1 MSKIDIDSD
10 YKVRCKAVAEKK
22 EIDFEVL
29 FLTLVETLKNFPLFE
44 EPWGSNDAVAR
55 RVIAKYSN
63 GIIFTVPIDGSPF
76 LTNLKIE
83 TSNIDPQVEFEKWK
97 SNLAN
102 SKDWEWSWSSFGW
115 RINKYDNETIIT
127 ILQELKSIY
136 GEPRI
141 VLPWMR
147 FVEQYLDDPEDFD
160 ENFVEDDENLKAGAE
175 LIASFEDLDSDL
187 IEICEEE
194 ENLSENCAYIRF
206 FKMLQTLESEHNW
219 IVLNECCGTCA
230 SGSIREIHKSNPEK
244 LNSSTFVVWEQSASG
259 SFFADGDLEI
269 IHYLGENINELSEL
283 ELAASVYGL
292 KVEQDLENKDQTNKS
307 VLITDSNDPSQIL
320 KLLDENKIN
329 TNSDKF
335 NKIIS
340 AAIKEM
346 ENSNLKIAEELLVD
360 AHEKAR
366 NASDI
371 DSSALIIIDK
381 ILIPQSRF
389 RETEMWI
396 RSIVSTNKRQ
406 ELRSKLKEIEPVE
419 RIKRVTEHDGWKSA
433 NISNAIQKSS
443 DQQYFYDR
451 FVKYSSAQDPE
462 TLNRDT
468 MSTWPGPGFYGF
480 LSGFFE
486 GNKAIFQMGCERE
499 TIALAIFDFYNF
511 VMEDPLGSEERN
523 PDIHDAPYQNY
534 SEEQILKLC
543 EKNDPWA
550 LKQYGLLLDKRGESD
565 SAIEY
570 WTKAAKLGNHTS
582 MRNLG
587 LTAFK
592 NGKSKEAISYLQ
604 NAIEAGSKTS
614 HHLLAT
620 IYEQTNPELVEKTL
634 LEGMKLLDV
643 VAINNLGALKQ
654 REKKWDEAIYYYRKA
669 AEYGDFVAMANLA
682 NVLFKKEPDQ
692 SLIWLIRAEDKNPLE
707 SQKIISYLRKEF
719 QRRMARDSETTVRC
733 GNEDCDNKS
742 ARADAI
748 CENPIW
754 SSEDGEWRECDY
766 VNYAASKSVYSLRL
780 KFLLPSVSD
789 EVLEQLQEDQEIYI
803 DLNGLNSINDSD
815 AFFQHNYSA
824 EFGEFVNSYLS
835 SLLMSWGLTFGI
847 PSELI
852 PDPNQSEGPKF
863 DSLVITLEEDEIQV
877 ALEMQMY
884 LQSHQ
889 DDMLQWYPNYLK
901 NILMD
906 EEDFVWVHEGIPIT
920 LNNVEVNYP

>member
-1 MSKIDIDSD
+1 MTEFNVKVKILSDLWTDHHEDHDMADFFTYNDLGLPLAFMINQKIVESTPVAQVYIEETFELLLESLGIDSD
-10 YKVRCKAVAEKK
+10 
-22 EIDFEVL
+22 
-29 FLTLVETLKNFPLFE
+29 E
-44 EPWGSNDAVAR
+44 EYESLDEMFDMQN
-55 RVIAKYSN
+55 
-63 GIIFTVPIDGSPF
+63 T
-76 LTNLKIE
+76 
-83 TSNIDPQVEFEKWK
+83 
-97 SNLAN
+97 
-102 SKDWEWSWSSFGW
+102 
-115 RINKYDNETIIT
+115 RI
-127 ILQELKSIY
+127 
-136 GEPRI
+136 
-141 VLPWMR
+141 
-147 FVEQYLDDPEDFD
+147 
-160 ENFVEDDENLKAGAE
+160 
-175 LIASFEDLDSDL
+175 
-187 IEICEEE
+187 
-194 ENLSENCAYIRF
+194 
-206 FKMLQTLESEHNW
+206 
-219 IVLNECCGTCA
+219 
-230 SGSIREIHKSNPEK
+230 
-244 LNSSTFVVWEQSASG
+244 
-259 SFFADGDLEI
+259 
-269 IHYLGENINELSEL
+269 
-283 ELAASVYGL
+283 
-292 KVEQDLENKDQTNKS
+292 
-307 VLITDSNDPSQIL
+307 
-320 KLLDENKIN
+320 ENKID

-335 NKIIS
+335 NEIIS
-340 AAIKEM
+340 AAIQEM

-371 DSSALIIIDK
+371 DSSALMIIEK

-406 ELRSKLKEIEPVE
+406 ELRSKLKEIEPVV
-419 RIKRVTEHDGWKSA
+419 RIKRATEHDDWKSA

-565 SAIEY
+565 SALKY

-604 NAIEAGSKTS
+604 NAIEAGSRTS

-643 VAINNLGALKQ
+643 AAINHLGTLNQ
-654 REKKWDEAIYYYRKA
+654 NEKKWDEAIYYYRKA

-692 SLIWLIRAEDKNPLE
+692 SLIWLIRAEDKYPLE
-707 SQKIISYLRKEF
+707 SQKIISYLRK
-719 QRRMARDSETTVRC
+719 
-733 GNEDCDNKS
+733 K
-742 ARADAI
+742 
-748 CENPIW
+748 
-754 SSEDGEWRECDY
+754 
-766 VNYAASKSVYSLRL
+766 
-780 KFLLPSVSD
+780 LLSGTQMTMMPYKT
-789 EVLEQLQEDQEIYI
+789 IR
-803 DLNGLNSINDSD
+803 
-815 AFFQHNYSA
+815 
-824 EFGEFVNSYLS
+824 
-835 SLLMSWGLTFGI
+835 TF
-847 PSELI
+847 
-852 PDPNQSEGPKF
+852 
-863 DSLVITLEEDEIQV
+863 
-877 ALEMQMY
+877 
-884 LQSHQ
+884 
-889 DDMLQWYPNYLK
+889 
-901 NILMD
+901 
-906 EEDFVWVHEGIPIT
+906 
-920 LNNVEVNYP
+920 